1 MIIGICGKSGSGK
14 STYAQKICH
23 LIPNTLWLD
32 IDKIGH
38 KVLTFP
44 DVEKDIEETFGVKN
58 ANRKE
63 LGKIVFNDSKEM
75 DKLTA
80 ITWKYMEI
88 EIDNFIANH
97 KNYNILLDWLLLP
110 KTKFY
115 DMCDYKFLV
124 DTPYEVRLER
134 AMTRDNITKEAFDT
148 REKASID
155 YNKDDFDFIIKGA

>member
-1 MIIGICGKSGSGK
+1 MIIGLCGKSGSGK
-14 STYAQKICH
+14 STFAQKICH

-32 IDKIGH
+32 IDEISH

-44 DVEKDIEETFGVKN
+44 DVEKDIEKTFGVKN
-58 ANRKE
+58 SNRKE
-63 LGKIVFNDSKEM
+63 LGKIVFNNSQAM
-75 DKLTA
+75 NKLA
-80 ITWKYMEI
+80 DITWKYMEI
-88 EIDNFIANH
+88 EIDNFIEDH

-115 DMCDYKFLV
+115 DICDYKFLV

-134 AMTRDNITKEAFDT
+134 AMARDNITKEAFDT